1 MAPWPA
7 ARYAWVIV
15 GTGTL
20 TIFACLGLGRFALG
34 MLLPSMAAGLTLS
47 YAECGTIGT
56 ANFLG
61 YLAAV
66 VAAGPVAARLGARR
80 LVVLA
85 LLLIAASM
93 AMVSRASSFPVLV
106 ALYAVTGFG
115 SGSANVPMMGLI
127 ARWFDGSDRGRAA
140 GFASIG
146 SGFAII
152 VSGALIPWVNGRYGA
167 EGWRANW
174 LLLSVA
180 VGVIA
185 AVAALLLRDPPA
197 PPVLA
202 GAPPAPAAPPLAMAR
217 SRPVWLLGLAY
228 ALFGYTYAIYVTFI
242 VTSLVRERGF
252 TEVEAGRFWSW
263 VGLLSLLSGPV
274 FGALSDRRG
283 RRAGLMA
290 VFLVQ
295 MVAYLFAAGDLPR
308 IFLILSIGLFGVA
321 AWSIPTIMIAAIT
334 DQVGPGRALGA
345 FGYITFFFGLGQV
358 AGPAVAGMLAE
369 RSGSFSSSFLMAAA
383 FAAAAILV
391 SALLPRPASGAPSA
405 RWRR

>member
-1 MAPWPA
+1 MPPPAPPPPTP
-7 ARYAWVIV
+7 YAWVIV

-34 MLLPSMAAGLTLS
+34 MLLPSMAAGLSLS
-47 YAECGTIGT
+47 YAQCGAIGT

-66 VAAGPVAARLGARR
+66 VAAGQIAGRFGARR
-80 LVVLA
+80 VVVVALAIIAGSMLLVSQARSFLA
-85 LLLIAASM
+85 LA
-93 AMVSRASSFPVLV
+93 
-106 ALYAVTGFG
+106 ALYAITGFG

-127 ARWFDGSDRGRAA
+127 ARWFDGSRRGRAA

-152 VSGALIPWVNGRYGA
+152 VSGGLIPWVNGLRGA
-167 EGWRANW
+167 EGWRTNW
-174 LLLSVA
+174 VILALA

-185 AVAALLLRDPPA
+185 VVAALLLRDPP
-197 PPVLA
+197 
-202 GAPPAPAAPPLAMAR
+202 PAPLGASAPLAPATAPVAMSR

-252 TEVEAGRFWSW
+252 SETEAGQFWSW

-274 FGALSDRRG
+274 FGAFSDRRG
-283 RRAGLMA
+283 RRAGLMV
-290 VFLVQ
+290 VFGVQ
-295 MVAYLFAAGDLPR
+295 LVAYLFAAGDLPR
-308 IFLILSIGLFGVA
+308 LFLHLSIALFGVA
-321 AWSIPTIMIAAIT
+321 AWSIPTIMIAAVT
-334 DQVGPGRALGA
+334 DHVGQGRALAA
-345 FGYITFFFGLGQV
+345 FGFITFFFGLGQV
-358 AGPAVAGMLAE
+358 AGPAVAGLLAE

-383 FAAAAILV
+383 FAAVAVLV
-391 SALLPRPASGAPSA
+391 SALLPRPARPG
-405 RWRR
+405 

>member
-1 MAPWPA
+1 MDPSASPAPSP
-7 ARYAWVIV
+7 YAWVIV

-34 MLLPSMAAGLTLS
+34 MLLPSMAAGLSLS
-47 YAECGTIGT
+47 YAQCGAIGT

-66 VAAGPVAARLGARR
+66 VAAGSIAGRFGARR
-80 LVVLA
+80 VVVVA
-85 LLLIAASM
+85 LLVIAASM
-93 AMVSRASSFPVLV
+93 WLVSRATSFPALA

-115 SGSANVPMMGLI
+115 SGSANVPVMGLI
-127 ARWFDGSDRGRAA
+127 ARWFDSRRRGRAA

-146 SGFAII
+146 SGFAIV
-152 VSGALIPWVNGRYGA
+152 VSGGLIPWVNRLRGA
-167 EGWRANW
+167 EGWRTNW
-174 LLLSVA
+174 FILSLA
-180 VGVIA
+180 VGAIA
-185 AVAALLLRDPPA
+185 GIAALLLRDPPA
-197 PPVLA
+197 APILAGPAPRPSAPPVA
-202 GAPPAPAAPPLAMAR
+202 TVR
-217 SRPVWLLGLAY
+217 RRPVWLLGLAY

-252 TEVEAGRFWSW
+252 SEAEAGQFWSW

-274 FGALSDRRG
+274 FGAFSARRG
-283 RRAGLMA
+283 RRAGLMV

-308 IFLILSIGLFGVA
+308 LFLHLSIGLFGVA
-321 AWSIPTIMIAAIT
+321 AWSIPTIMIAAVT

-345 FGYITFFFGLGQV
+345 FGFVTFFFGLGQV
-358 AGPAVAGMLAE
+358 AGPAVAGLLAE
-369 RSGSFSSSFLMAAA
+369 RSGSFSSSFYMAAA

-391 SALLPRPASGAPSA
+391 SALLPRPVRAT
-405 RWRR
+405 

>member
-7 ARYAWVIV
+7 RRYAWVIV

-34 MLLPSMAAGLTLS
+34 MLLPSMAAGLSLS
-47 YAECGTIGT
+47 YTQCGTIGT

-66 VAAGPVAARLGARR
+66 VSAGPLAARIGARR

-85 LLLIAASM
+85 LLAIAASM
-93 AMVSRASSFPVLV
+93 LLVSRAATFPAVV

-115 SGSANVPMMGLI
+115 SGSANVPVMGLI
-127 ARWFDGSDRGRAA
+127 ARWFDSSGRGRAA

-152 VSGALIPWVNGRYGA
+152 ASGALIPWVNGRYGA
-167 EGWRANW
+167 DGWRTNW
-174 LLLSVA
+174 FLLAGA
-180 VGVIA
+180 VGAIAVI
-185 AVAALLLRDPPA
+185 AALLLRDPPA
-197 PPVLA
+197 PAVPA
-202 GAPPAPAAPPLAMAR
+202 GAPLRPAAAQVATAR
-217 SRPVWLLGLAY
+217 SRPIWLLGLAY

-252 TEVEAGRFWSW
+252 SEVEAGRFWSW

-290 VFLVQ
+290 VFAVQ
-295 MVAYLFAAGDLPR
+295 LIAYLFAAGDLPR
-308 IFLILSIGLFGVA
+308 VFLHLSIGLFGFA
-321 AWSIPTIMIAAIT
+321 AWSIPTIMIAAVT
-334 DQVGPGRALGA
+334 DQVGPARALGA
-345 FGYITFFFGLGQV
+345 FGFITFFFGLGQV
-358 AGPAVAGMLAE
+358 AGPAVAGILAE

-391 SALLPRPASGAPSA
+391 SALLPRPSRGGAA
-405 RWRR
+405 G